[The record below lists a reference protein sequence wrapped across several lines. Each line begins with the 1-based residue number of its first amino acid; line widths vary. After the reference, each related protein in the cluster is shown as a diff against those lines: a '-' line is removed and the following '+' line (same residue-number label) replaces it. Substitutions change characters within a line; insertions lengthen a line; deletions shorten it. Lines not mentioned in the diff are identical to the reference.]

1 MKLSSMHSR
10 LLAATALAAL
20 SLSAAGVASAQDLTS
35 DKGKLSYALG
45 YQLGRETAE
54 SGEVLDVATMTK
66 AVQDGYAKK
75 DPAVPVEQMRT
86 VYQAM
91 QQRLQAKAKAE
102 FDKAAA
108 ENKTKSDSYL
118 AQNKAKAGVKTLPDG
133 VQYRVIEAG
142 SGAKPTQAST
152 VSIQYKGSIPN
163 GPTFVDT
170 FTPKQGQSAAPV
182 SIKLSQVPLS
192 GLREAL
198 LMMPTGARWEVALP
212 PTAAYGNT
220 PESPVGPNQAV
231 VFEVKLVGVQ

>member
-20 SLSAAGVASAQDLTS
+20 SLSAAGIASAQDLTS

-133 VQYRVIEAG
+133 VQYRVIENG
-142 SGAKPTQAST
+142 SGAKPTPASSVELEVSGPYPWGQQPTPAPAAQKMAST
-152 VSIQYKGSIPN
+152 
-163 GPTFVDT
+163 
-170 FTPKQGQSAAPV
+170 
-182 SIKLSQVPLS
+182 KLSEIEMPAI
-192 GLREAL
+192 REVLA
-198 LMMPTGARWEVALP
+198 MMPQGSKWEVVLP
-212 PTAAYGNT
+212 PEKAFGND
-220 PESPVGPNQAV
+220 PRSPFPPNVAV
-231 VFEVKLVGVQ
+231 QFEIKLVGVK

>member
-20 SLSAAGVASAQDLTS
+20 SLSAAGIASAQDLTS

-108 ENKTKSDSYL
+108 EN
-118 AQNKAKAGVKTLPDG
+118 
-133 VQYRVIEAG
+133 
-142 SGAKPTQAST
+142 
-152 VSIQYKGSIPN
+152 
-163 GPTFVDT
+163 
-170 FTPKQGQSAAPV
+170 
-182 SIKLSQVPLS
+182 
-192 GLREAL
+192 
-198 LMMPTGARWEVALP
+198 
-212 PTAAYGNT
+212 
-220 PESPVGPNQAV
+220 
-231 VFEVKLVGVQ
+231 